1 MQYFCGMELKTL
13 GRNIRKAR
21 QAKGLTQENVAND
34 LGCSLNTYTKIER
47 GETNVPFTRLVQITD
62 YLGVTLTDIVK
73 SSSENDINDI
83 AADIA
88 AIKSDI
94 QAIKQMLQR

>member
-1 MQYFCGMELKTL
+1 MELKTL

-47 GETNVPFTRLVQITD
+47 GETNVPFSRLVQITD
-62 YLGVTLTDIVK
+62 YLGVNLSDVVKTQGETDLKSIV
-73 SSSENDINDI
+73 
-83 AADIA
+83 ADIA
-88 AIKSDI
+88 TIKNEL
-94 QAIKQMLQR
+94 QAIKQLLNR